1 MKYNE
6 LEKDQEGSGHNL
18 ISLQSHNNSGGAK
31 ENHNKPQ
38 DTSAPGKIQT
48 EHLLSINPRMLLLAQ
63 CAY

>member
-6 LEKDQEGSGHNL
+6 LEKDLEGSGHNL
-18 ISLQSHNNSGGAK
+18 TSVQSHNNSGGAK

-48 EHLLSINPRMLLLAQ
+48 EHKPQNVTSSPMSLLKE
-63 CAY
+63 